1 MGILLLCC
9 AASIILPIIRA
20 EGILPVFFPY
30 LVRSPQARA
39 APHLPMS
46 HPLLTAITSA
56 SFEVLV
62 SLWCSRCGA
71 RPAGL
76 RMV

>member
-39 APHLPMS
+39 APCLPMS
-46 HPLLTAITSA
+46 QLLLTDRHTLAD
-56 SFEVLV
+56 VLV
-62 SLWCSRCGA
+62 SLCRSLLARC
-71 RPAGL
+71 L
-76 RMV
+76 

>member
-39 APHLPMS
+39 AARLPMS
-46 HPLLTAITSA
+46 RT
-56 SFEVLV
+56 
-62 SLWCSRCGA
+62 
-71 RPAGL
+71 
-76 RMV
+76 

>member
-30 LVRSPQARA
+30 LVRSPQARPA
-39 APHLPMS
+39 RVCPCPDS
-46 HPLLTAITSA
+46 LTVTD
-56 SFEVLV
+56 EHTLVDVL
-62 SLWCSRCGA
+62 SL
-71 RPAGL
+71 
-76 RMV
+76 

>member
-39 APHLPMS
+39 ASFQLPES
-46 HPLLTAITSA
+46 LSNAIKWSN
-56 SFEVLV
+56 V
-62 SLWCSRCGA
+62 
-71 RPAGL
+71 
-76 RMV
+76 